1 MKTTKRTCAFAKHE
15 VRITKGEFIAL
26 GGWWDAANEC
36 RLHYS
41 SVSEYARMAAKV
53 ATSNKEATIRQYVGA
68 VAKAQ
73 EMGYTMDEFA
83 GKGIEH
89 LRETVKGNGQ
99 RKVEDKKAVR
109 SVRFTSARKEELAS
123 ILRRAKVSDAE
134 IASLF
139 AFGTLGK

>member
-1 MKTTKRTCAFAKHE
+1 MKTIKRTCAFAKHE
-15 VRITKGEFIAL
+15 VRITKGEFHAL
-26 GGWWDAANEC
+26 GGWWDAGNEA
-36 RLHYS
+36 RLHYA
-41 SVSEYARMAAKV
+41 SVSEYAREAGKV
-53 ATSNKEATIRQYVGA
+53 AKDNTENTIRQYVGA
-68 VAKAQ
+68 IVKAM
-73 EMGYTMDEFA
+73 ELGATMDEF
-83 GKGIEH
+83 KGIEH
-89 LRETVKGNGQ
+89 LRASVKGNGQ

>member
-1 MKTTKRTCAFAKHE
+1 MKTTKRACAFAKHE

-26 GGWWDAANEC
+26 GGWWDASNEC

-41 SVSEYARMAAKV
+41 SVSEYAREAGKV
-53 ATSNKEATIRQYVGA
+53 AKANTENTIRQYIGA

-73 EMGYTMDEFA
+73 ELGYTMDEFL
-83 GKGIEH
+83 GIEH
-89 LRETVKGNGQ
+89 LRACVKGNGQ